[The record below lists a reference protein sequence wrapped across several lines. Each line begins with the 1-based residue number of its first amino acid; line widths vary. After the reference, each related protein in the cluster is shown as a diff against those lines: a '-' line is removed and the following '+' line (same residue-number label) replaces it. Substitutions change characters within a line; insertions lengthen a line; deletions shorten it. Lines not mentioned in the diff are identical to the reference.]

1 MKWKKERTY
10 HFIWVFAPVRVEL
23 KLLND
28 DVDDNETGPK
38 NSEISKHV
46 HV

>member
-1 MKWKKERTY
+1 MEEGEDIPFY
-10 HFIWVFAPVRVEL
+10 LSFCPVRVEL

-28 DVDDNETGPK
+28 DGDDNETGPK